1 MKLDVIIIAHAGLA
15 EAFVE
20 AAEMIAGPQ
29 PNLRAVNFREGDSM
43 IQLGNKVADMIQN
56 SDAECTVI
64 LTDLYGATP
73 TNAALLAMSKCENAT
88 VVAGVNLISLLQA
101 LELSGEDLDSQAVLE
116 LIEKEGKSGVRI
128 ITLEDLY
135 RTD

>member
-1 MKLDVIIIAHAGLA
+1 
-15 EAFVE
+15 
-20 AAEMIAGPQ
+20 MIAGPQ
-29 PNLRAVNFREGDSM
+29 PNLRAVNFREGDNM
-43 IQLGNKVADMIQN
+43 IQVANAVADMIQN
-56 SDAECTVI
+56 SDSDNTVI

-73 TNAALLAMSKCENAT
+73 TNAALLAMSKCENAS

-101 LELSGEDLDSQAVLE
+101 LELNGEDFDPNAMLE
-116 LIEKEGKSGVRI
+116 LVEKEGKSGVRI